1 MVDNLAIYVAQIRRL
16 KQKFN
21 YSARYIIAMDKTA
34 VWSDMLAA
42 STINKTGKIDIPLVL
57 CLLSYQQIFFQ
68 PPIVILDSFNCY
80 MTGSVREVL
89 KGSIL
94 DTIIASAG
102 YKAHIQAPDVSWNKP
117 FKAHVTDEYE
127 KWLSS
132 GIHQYTNSR
141 NMKAAPR
148 R

>member
-1 MVDNLAIYVAQIRRL
+1 
-16 KQKFN
+16 
-21 YSARYIIAMDKTA
+21 
-34 VWSDMLAA
+34 
-42 STINKTGKIDIPLVL
+42 
-57 CLLSYQQIFFQ
+57 
-68 PPIVILDSFNCY
+68 

-89 KGSIL
+89 KGSNL

-102 YKAHIQAPDVSWNKP
+102 YKAHIQLPDVSWN
-117 FKAHVTDEYE
+117 KAHVTDEYE